1 MERKIFGT
9 DGIRGV
15 ANQYPMTPEMALSL
29 GKAIA
34 QFFKKKNG
42 QTVKVVIGKDT
53 RLSGYMLESALQSGL
68 VSMGARVLL
77 VGPMPT
83 PAIAHLTKSLNA
95 NAKLTDEEEK
105 EIEQLIFNQ
114 EINGTKIG
122 KAFRID
128 DAKGRYIEFAKA
140 SIKSLSLKGLK
151 IVLDCANGAAYH
163 IAPEIFSEL
172 GAEVVTLNNQPDGL
186 NINLDCGAT
195 HPEVIQ
201 KAVVKEKADLGIALD
216 GDADRVIVCDEKGQL
231 VDGDHIV
238 AICALHLKEK
248 GKLKN
253 DGVTVTVMSNAGFN
267 EAMEKA
273 GIKVYRAAV
282 GDRYVLELMKKEGSN
297 LGGEQSG
304 HIIFS
309 DYATTGDGIITAL
322 QLMAILKTKDK
333 KLSELSSVMK
343 TYPQELINIK
353 VKEKKPLE
361 EMKTVQEKIKQVE
374 EKLGKS
380 GRVLVRYS
388 GTENKARVLVEGQKD
403 SEIKALAQEIAQT
416 IEQEIGA

>member
-34 QFFKKKNG
+34 QFFMKKNG
-42 QTVKVVIGKDT
+42 KTVKVVIGKDT

-83 PAIAHLTKSLNA
+83 PAIADLTKSLNA
-95 NAKLTDEEEK
+95 NAGIVISASHNPAQDNGIKIFNCKGFKLTDAQEK
-105 EIEQLIFNQ
+105 EIEQLIFNK
-114 EINGTKIG
+114 EINGTQIG

-186 NINLDCGAT
+186 NINLECGAT

-216 GDADRVIVCDEKGQL
+216 GDADRVIVCDEKGKL
-231 VDGDHIV
+231 VDGDHII

-248 GKLKN
+248 DRLKN
-253 DGVTVTVMSNAGFN
+253 NAVTVTVMSNAGFN

-282 GDRYVLELMKKEGSN
+282 GDRYVLELMQKEGSN

-322 QLMAILKTKDK
+322 QLMSIMKTKGK
-333 KLSELSSVMK
+333 KLSELASVMT

-353 VKEKKPLE
+353 VKEKKPLDE
-361 EMKTVQEKIKQVE
+361 LKSVQEKIKQAE

-388 GTENKARVLVEGQKD
+388 GTENKARV
-403 SEIKALAQEIAQT
+403 
-416 IEQEIGA
+416 